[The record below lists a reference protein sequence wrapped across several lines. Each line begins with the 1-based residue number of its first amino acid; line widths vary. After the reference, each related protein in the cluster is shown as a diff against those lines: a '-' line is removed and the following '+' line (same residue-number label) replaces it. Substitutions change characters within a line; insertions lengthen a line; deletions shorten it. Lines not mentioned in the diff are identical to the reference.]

1 MSFQLFQRSLQD
13 RSDWR
18 GGPAKRGVAASKY
31 IVRSALQA
39 QRHAAWL
46 RFLYET
52 PRMTAIVE
60 GDPRL
65 HERPQHNYINRSLR
79 QARCYAIIES
89 HYRYVLAHW
98 PSTLVD
104 RIYTGSGASLG
115 RLTLKDGSEAE
126 LQLRVP
132 LGRSR
137 EGELAL
143 YLLDAAGR
151 ALSSI
156 ICTLADEG
164 RSLLIGCLQGA
175 APGLGR
181 DEVREFT
188 KQAHGLRPKNLL
200 LSMVYALAA
209 TVGVTDIR
217 GVSND
222 AHPFS
227 GEDDKIKADY
237 DSFWVEC
244 QGERLPDGFYA
255 LPLHEPVR
263 DEAQVESKH
272 RSAFRKREALRHT
285 ACALMANALRDT
297 SAPAA

>member
-1 MSFQLFQRSLQD
+1 MSFHIFQRSLQD

-18 GGPAKRGVAASKY
+18 GGLGKRVIAGAKY

-39 QRHAAWL
+39 QQHAAWL
-46 RFLYET
+46 RFLYQT
-52 PRMTAIVE
+52 PRMTAILQR
-60 GDPRL
+60 DPRL
-65 HERPQHNYINRSLR
+65 HERPQHDYINQSLSH
-79 QARCYAIIES
+79 ARCYAIIES
-89 HYRYVLAHW
+89 HYRYLFAHW
-98 PSTLVD
+98 PTTLVD

-126 LQLRVP
+126 LMLRVP

-137 EGELAL
+137 EGELAM
-143 YLLDAAGR
+143 YLLDASGR

-156 ICTLADEG
+156 ICTLADDG

-181 DEVREFT
+181 EEVREFT
-188 KQAHGLRPKNLL
+188 KQAHGMRPKNLL
-200 LSMVYALAA
+200 LSMLYALATA
-209 TVGVTDIR
+209 TRVTEIR
-217 GVSND
+217 GVSNG

-227 GEDDKIKADY
+227 GDDDKIKADY

-255 LPLHEPVR
+255 LPLHEPAR

-285 ACALMANALRDT
+285 ACELMANALRDT
-297 SAPAA
+297 SAPAT